1 MSDTRKP
8 VHLIASAIWGIVWIS
23 SFGVG
28 LKSYVEFRQND
39 TIQWNGAQFR
49 DRGAILVLAACGSI
63 SAFALA
69 CTIHQLS
76 RYSSRNE

>member
-28 LKSYVEFRQND
+28 LKSYVEFRQNG

-49 DRGAILVLAACGSI
+49 DRGQSLYLLHADLFQPLPLLAPFI
-63 SAFALA
+63 
-69 CTIHQLS
+69 
-76 RYSSRNE
+76 N